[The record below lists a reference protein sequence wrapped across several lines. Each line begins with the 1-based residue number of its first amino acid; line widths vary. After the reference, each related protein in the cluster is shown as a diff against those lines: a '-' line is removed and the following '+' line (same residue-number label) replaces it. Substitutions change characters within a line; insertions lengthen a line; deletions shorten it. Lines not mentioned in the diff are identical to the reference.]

1 MAEPQSVTHWI
12 GALKAGD
19 LAAAQPLWERYF
31 QQLVRFARQ
40 QLRNLPRRGE
50 DEEDVALHAFDSFC
64 RDVQHGRFP
73 QLQDRDDLWRRLLLI
88 TAQKARDLV
97 RHEHA
102 RKRQPAGAF
111 AGEVDLEE
119 IPAQEPTPELA
130 AQVVEACRVLLARLP
145 DERMRSVAVWK
156 MEGYTN
162 EEIATR
168 LGCVPRTIQRTLRVI
183 RSLWSEDG
191 L

>member
-1 MAEPQSVTHWI
+1 MVEQRSVTHWL
-12 GALKAGD
+12 GALKAGN

-31 QQLVRFARQ
+31 QQLVRFARRK
-40 QLRNLPRRGE
+40 LRGLPRCPE

-64 RDVQHGRFP
+64 RDVRHGRFP
-73 QLQDRDDLWRRLLLI
+73 QLCDRDDLWRLLLLV
-88 TAQKARDLV
+88 TAQKARDAV

-102 RKRQPAGAF
+102 RKRRTAAAPA
-111 AGEVDLEE
+111 EVDLDE
-119 IPAQEPTPELA
+119 IAAQEPTPELA

-168 LGCVPRTIQRTLRVI
+168 LSCVPRTVERTLRVI
-183 RSLWSEDG
+183 RSLWRQDE